1 MKYCN
6 IPIFVSHRGC
16 PFACVFC
23 NQKHITGVEKRV
35 TGADADKII
44 RSSLAT
50 IGDRQAEAAFFGGS
64 FTGIPAD
71 EQEEL
76 LSSAHKYIKSGQIVG
91 IRLSTRPDY
100 IDRNVLDRLKKYGVT
115 TIELEVQSLD
125 AEVLDLSGRGH
136 TEQDV
141 IDAVGMI
148 KEYGC
153 FSLGLQMMTGLPGD
167 TKEKSIET
175 GRKITALKPDFV
187 RIYPA
192 LTVKDTEM
200 ERMYKRGEYTP
211 QTVEDAVDVCKELV
225 KLFEEN
231 NIDVIRVSLQT
242 TDEICEGGSV
252 VAGPYHPNFRELVNS
267 SIYYDKLYDMLKNTD
282 EKDVTV
288 YVPSQ
293 DIPSAVG
300 YKRCNIDR
308 IKKNLGINLK
318 IKAE

>member
-35 TGADADKII
+35 TGADADNII
-44 RSSLAT
+44 LSSLAT

-76 LSSAHKYIKSGQIVG
+76 LSAAHKYIKSGQIVG

-115 TIELEVQSLD
+115 TIELGVQSLD
-125 AEVLDLSGRGH
+125 AEVLKLSGRGH

-141 IDAVGMI
+141 IEAVELI

-211 QTVEDAVDVCKELV
+211 QTVEEAVDVCKELV

-282 EKDVTV
+282 EKYVTV